1 MKLDL
6 YVLRRFLGIFL
17 LAMVAVLV
25 IFIAVDY
32 VGALRLWNDKTPE
45 EIRRYYLYAIPYIVF
60 LSSPI
65 ALLLAALFTFAG
77 FARRLELMAML
88 AAGRPFWRVALPVW
102 LAGVAY
108 TGVWIKLQEDVMPRC
123 NHERLKIRQPKKS
136 VFKANSTRTDF
147 AYMAGKNEPMFF
159 RTYSSQSREGW
170 DVTFTRPVR
179 EGRLAERIDAYHV
192 RWDDKGAWVFN
203 RVKRRTFDSSG
214 ALVKYAVQDSLVIPL
229 AGARPE
235 DLISTKV
242 QPEEMTLT
250 ELAERVQSL
259 RRAGE
264 ETHAYEAEMVFK
276 RTSPWINAIVV
287 LIGTALAAIL
297 GRRGQALAFGLG
309 IFLAFAFYASARL
322 GLALGHSG
330 AIGAFWAGWAPNLVF
345 LTIGTGLLW
354 RASRN

>member
-6 YVLRRFLGIFL
+6 YVLRRFLGIFA

-25 IFIAVDY
+25 IFVAVDY
-32 VGALRLWNDKTPE
+32 VGALRLWNEKTPE

-102 LAGVAY
+102 LAGIAY
-108 TGVWIKLQEDVMPRC
+108 TGVWIKMQEDVLPRC

-136 VFKANSTRTDF
+136 VFKANATRTDF
-147 AYMAGKNEPMFF
+147 AYMVGKNEPMFF

-170 DVTFTRPVR
+170 DVTFTRP
-179 EGRLAERIDAYHV
+179 GTAGALTERVDAYHV
-192 RWDDKGAWVFN
+192 RWDERGRWVFDRG
-203 RVKRRTFDSSG
+203 RVRQFDSTGRMLRFSTFDT
-214 ALVKYAVQDSLVIPL
+214 LAVPLQD
-229 AGARPE
+229 AKPE

-242 QPEEMTLT
+242 QPEEMTLS
-250 ELAERVQSL
+250 ELDARVSSL

-276 RTSPWINAIVV
+276 RSSPWINAIVV

-309 IFLAFAFYASARL
+309 IFLAFSFYASARL

-330 AIGAFWAGWAPNLVF
+330 AISAFWAGWAPNLVF
-345 LTIGTGLLW
+345 LVIGTGLLW

>member
-1 MKLDL
+1 MKLDF
-6 YVLRRFLGIFL
+6 YVLRRFLSIFL
-17 LAMVAVLV
+17 MAMVAVLV
-25 IFIAVDY
+25 IFVAVDY
-32 VGALRLWNDKTPE
+32 IGALRLWNDKTPDE
-45 EIRRYYLYAIPYIVF
+45 VRRYYLFATPYIIF

-65 ALLLAALFTFAG
+65 ALLLATLFTFAG

-88 AAGRPFWRVALPVW
+88 AAGRPFWRIALPVW
-102 LAGVAY
+102 LAGIAY
-108 TGVWIKLQEDVMPRC
+108 TGLWIKLQEDVMPRY

-136 VFKANSTRTDF
+136 VFKANATRTDF

-159 RTYSSQSREGW
+159 RTYSSQTREGW
-170 DVTFTRPVR
+170 DVTYSRQFRD
-179 EGRLAERIDAYHV
+179 GLLAERIDASHV
-192 RWDDKGAWVFN
+192 RWDDKGAWVF
-203 RVKRRTFDSSG
+203 KRAKVRSFDSLG
-214 ALVKYAVQDSLVIPL
+214 NMVKYAVKDSLVLPL
-229 AGARPE
+229 GGARPE

-242 QPEEMTLT
+242 QPEEMTLV
-250 ELAERVQSL
+250 ELGERVQSL

-287 LIGTALAAIL
+287 LIGSALAALL

-330 AIGAFWAGWAPNLVF
+330 AISAFWAGWAPNLVF
-345 LTIGTGLLW
+345 LVIGMGLLW